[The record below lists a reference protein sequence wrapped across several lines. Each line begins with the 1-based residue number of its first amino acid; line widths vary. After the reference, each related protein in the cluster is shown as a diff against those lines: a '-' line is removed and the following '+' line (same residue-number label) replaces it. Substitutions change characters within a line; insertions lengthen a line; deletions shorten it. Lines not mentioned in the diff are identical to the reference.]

1 MTCSWWGK
9 CSKCGRFDML
19 GAPVTLTIPEGLLQ
33 MYEKMAE
40 PPRLHTWM
48 NGQDAKATAYAPTA
62 KPSNWSKPHPTLSPP
77 SRPPSFNDQFTQ
89 PRGP

>member
-1 MTCSWWGK
+1 VTCSWWGK

-40 PPRLHTWM
+40 APHDSHTWM
-48 NGQDAKATAYAPTA
+48 NGQDGESHGMCADCKAKQLEQAAPCE
-62 KPSNWSKPHPTLSPP
+62 KEKLN
-77 SRPPSFNDQFTQ
+77 
-89 PRGP
+89 